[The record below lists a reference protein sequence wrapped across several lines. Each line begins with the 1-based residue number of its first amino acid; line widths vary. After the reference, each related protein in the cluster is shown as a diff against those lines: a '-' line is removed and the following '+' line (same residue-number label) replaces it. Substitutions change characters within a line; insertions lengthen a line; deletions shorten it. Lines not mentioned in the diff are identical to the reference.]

1 MMYEIIIGVLLIY
14 TGVKL
19 SLDFKQIN
27 YIRKTKVSDGE
38 LSSLGLSRDYL
49 KKSNSYYIDKMYLSI
64 VNFIFHFGVV
74 IYFLFFNGIESIRP
88 YVFSGDFINDE
99 LGLIIL
105 FFFIMSL
112 IELPSSLIK
121 NFIIEEKYGFNK
133 ITIKLFIR
141 DMIISLILSIIIISI
156 MFQAFLYLFINYQH
170 QWWYLM
176 WLVFILFNF
185 SILYL
190 YPSIISPLFNEF
202 KRLKDN
208 KILSVVNDLTN
219 DVNFSIKDV
228 YVMDGS
234 RRSAHSNA
242 YFTGVFKN
250 RRIVFFDTLI
260 EILTPNEIKAVLAHE
275 IGHYK
280 KKHITKSM
288 IISFILSFMIFFL
301 MFKIS
306 SMDIFFAAIGI
317 DSITPASLIIVYML
331 ILPIIMFFFKPLFSS
346 LSRKNEYEADNYAK
360 TYTDKEDLISSLL
373 KLYMKNL
380 SVLKTSPA
388 YSRFYNSHP
397 TVFERIKN
405 LRA

>member
-1 MMYEIIIGVLLIY
+1 MIPTTTFFSSGTYYVVQFIG
-14 TGVKL
+14 
-19 SLDFKQIN
+19 
-27 YIRKTKVSDGE
+27 
-38 LSSLGLSRDYL
+38 
-49 KKSNSYYIDKMYLSI
+49 
-64 VNFIFHFGVV
+64 
-74 IYFLFFNGIESIRP
+74 
-88 YVFSGDFINDE
+88 
-99 LGLIIL
+99 
-105 FFFIMSL
+105 
-112 IELPSSLIK
+112 
-121 NFIIEEKYGFNK
+121 
-133 ITIKLFIR
+133 
-141 DMIISLILSIIIISI
+141 
-156 MFQAFLYLFINYQH
+156 
-170 QWWYLM
+170 
-176 WLVFILFNF
+176 
-185 SILYL
+185 
-190 YPSIISPLFNEF
+190 
-202 KRLKDN
+202 
-208 KILSVVNDLTN
+208 
-219 DVNFSIKDV
+219 
-228 YVMDGS
+228 
-234 RRSAHSNA
+234 
-242 YFTGVFKN
+242 
-250 RRIVFFDTLI
+250 RIVFFDTLI

-317 DSITPASLIIVYML
+317 NSITPATLIIVYML

-380 SVLKTSPA
+380 SVLKTSPT